1 MGNTYMKR
9 SSLKFLCLTLGLF
22 FVGLGVLP
30 KWVTA
35 QEAPALVSNDPIQ
48 ERFKA
53 GQALSIKVPL
63 DTGSILKGGYP
74 IDSSGYVEIP
84 VLGRLFVAEKTRGEL
99 ETYLAEKLSN
109 YLKDTHIQVTPCIRI
124 TMLGFWIHQG
134 QYYMSPSTT
143 VWEAVLRAGGI
154 GGERNLDKITVQ
166 RGSLKTDIAFLD
178 AYSREISLTK
188 AGIHSGDI
196 IIIPIPRDNT
206 GFWYWFQQSLGVTA
220 QLASVAGGVLS
231 IYLTYTLIQNG
242 TINGNG
248 R

>member
-1 MGNTYMKR
+1 MKQ
-9 SSLKFLCLTLGLF
+9 SYLKLLCISIGLF
-22 FVGLGVLP
+22 LLGSGILP
-30 KWVTA
+30 KWVMA
-35 QEAPALVSNDPIQ
+35 QEAATVASDDPIQ

-99 ETYLAEKLSN
+99 ETYLSEKLSN

-124 TMLGFWIHQG
+124 TMLGFWVHQG

-166 RGSLKTDIAFLD
+166 RGSQVTNIAFLD
-178 AYSREISLTK
+178 AYSREITLAK
-188 AGIHSGDI
+188 AGIHSGDLV
-196 IIIPIPRDNT
+196 IIPIPRDNT